1 MTVWAGKKM
10 VKKEKRAI
18 PYSCTARLAFCNE
31 QKEGQMQA
39 KPLIMGTVAF
49 FHGILYR
56 G

>member
-1 MTVWAGKKM
+1 MK
-10 VKKEKRAI
+10 
-18 PYSCTARLAFCNE
+18 YSLFGGLGFCNE

-49 FHGILYR
+49 FHGILNQ

>member
-1 MTVWAGKKM
+1 MTVWAM
-10 VKKEKRAI
+10 MEEVKKEKRAI

-49 FHGILYR
+49 FHGILNQ